1 MSFPNSHIFTS
12 PNSSISRSVRG
23 KRAKLQMV
31 DATSSPLPPSSSTP
45 LPAATTPL
53 IGCRQVLSALN
64 GAYSTPLARARL
76 PLQPRLLLAVCLT
89 ISANKKVGIWLN
101 RFFLCFKKFIYQVAG
116 NLSFVPY
123 LHRIIS
129 KYRICPQAIHA
140 KHAKFL
146 CFPS

>member
-1 MSFPNSHIFTS
+1 MSFTNNYIFTS
-12 PNSSISRSVRG
+12 LNSSIFRSVRG

-101 RFFLCFKKFIYQVAG
+101 RFFYVSKNSFIKLCQQLRQCQFRSIFAQNNFQIS
-116 NLSFVPY
+116 NFLS
-123 LHRIIS
+123 
-129 KYRICPQAIHA
+129 AIHA
-140 KHAKFL
+140 KYSKF
-146 CFPS
+146 

>member
-1 MSFPNSHIFTS
+1 MSFPNNHIFTS

-101 RFFLCFKKFIYQVAG
+101 RFFLRFKKFIYQVVSATSPMSI
-116 NLSFVPY
+116 SF
-123 LHRIIS
+123 H
-129 KYRICPQAIHA
+129 ICT
-140 KHAKFL
+140 K
-146 CFPS
+146 